1 MRSAGCIVN
10 DIFDKNFDKRISR
23 TKKRPLA
30 AGKISIINSLVYA
43 ILLCGLAFLIL
54 IQFNNLTVLLG
65 LLSSISNVKA
75 N

>member
-30 AGKISIINSLVYA
+30 AGKISIINSLVYT
-43 ILLCGLAFLIL
+43 ILLCMTCFLNINS
-54 IQFNNLTVLLG
+54 IQ
-65 LLSSISNVKA
+65 
-75 N
+75 